1 MKRLY
6 LLRHAKSSWD
16 DPDGSDFER
25 SLSKRGR
32 SAAPSIGRFIESEGL
47 TPRLVLC
54 STARRTRETCVL
66 VSAGWTPPPEIQFED
81 ALYLAAPET
90 IRSLLAALP
99 ANADQVMVIGHN
111 PGIQTLASELG
122 GGDRSEDMQ
131 RLRGKYPTGGLAVFD
146 LDIDRWRDIGTAKAT
161 LRRFIAPRE
170 LD

>member
-6 LLRHAKSSWD
+6 LLRHAKSSWA

-32 SAAPSIGRFIESEGL
+32 RAAPSIGAFIESEGL

-54 STARRTRETCVL
+54 STACRTRETCEL
-66 VSAGWTPPPEIQFED
+66 MSANWTPPPDIRFED
-81 ALYLAAPET
+81 RLYLAAPET
-90 IRSLLAALP
+90 IRALLAGLA

-111 PGIQTLASELG
+111 PGIQTLASDLG
-122 GGDRSEDMQ
+122 GGDRSEAMR
-131 RLRGKYPTGGLAVFD
+131 RLRSKYPTGGLAVFD
-146 LDIDRWRDIGTAKAT
+146 LDIDRWRDVGTAKAT
-161 LRRFIAPRE
+161 LRRFIAPRD